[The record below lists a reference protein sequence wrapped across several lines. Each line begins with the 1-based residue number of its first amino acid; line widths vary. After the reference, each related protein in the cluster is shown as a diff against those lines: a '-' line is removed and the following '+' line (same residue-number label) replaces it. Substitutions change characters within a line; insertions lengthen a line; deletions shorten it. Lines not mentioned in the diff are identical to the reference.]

1 MQLRTARDVGLAL
14 RDRRRQLKLDQ
25 DNLAKQ
31 IGVSRKWLIDVEKG
45 KPGAELGLILRAFTA
60 LGLSLT
66 LGDFG
71 TNPTA
76 TDIDRVI
83 ERARDPS

>member
-1 MQLRTARDVGLAL
+1 MAL
-14 RDRRRQLKLDQ
+14 RDQRRRLKLNQ
-25 DNLAKQ
+25 DHLAKH

-71 TNPTA
+71 TNPSA